1 MACAKC
7 HLLLSW
13 ANKLWRMKGAQG
25 MELDPLPASLMM
37 GLLQGDVYEQAKA
50 GGEWGWGLW

>member
-1 MACAKC
+1 MFCVARGKD
-7 HLLLSW
+7 
-13 ANKLWRMKGAQG
+13 

>member
-1 MACAKC
+1 
-7 HLLLSW
+7 
-13 ANKLWRMKGAQG
+13 MKGAQG